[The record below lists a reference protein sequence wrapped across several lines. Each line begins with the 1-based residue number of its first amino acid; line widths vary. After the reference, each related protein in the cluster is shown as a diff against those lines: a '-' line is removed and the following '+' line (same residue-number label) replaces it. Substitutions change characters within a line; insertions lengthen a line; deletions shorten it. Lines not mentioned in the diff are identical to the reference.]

1 MRKGFLFVN
10 TNIANRRRNLASAIN
25 PYVFVSYE
33 LTHYFGYVAVIDPEQ
48 NKIIRRIPV
57 GLNPGP
63 MCLNNQED
71 KLYVVNTGNDSVTII
86 DAYNFNVI
94 KTLHIGSSSTS
105 SAPVA
110 IFAAAN
116 VNRVYVAH
124 SGDRAVTIIDS
135 VTDTVIKQV
144 DLPSGSGYP
153 FAFAGKV
160 NSLFVF
166 VACKSKDNDKG
177 KVVAISVD
185 DDTAHPVGDNTPLEF
200 DGTHNPL
207 TVYPGGVE
215 LVTLGPT
222 GMLTPLE
229 IDVIGQSKTS
239 SMLDNTVSGVYL
251 DNKMLFC
258 TSREDRAYLKKFN
271 NLFMD
276 QQGNITHDQFTE
288 IPSYKGQDKIRASR
302 NQSII
307 GITIQPTTFPT
318 GGLQIYDVNAASSQF
333 APLPYVG
340 DLAFVDDIIAY
351 VGQLTSIQPIDLV
364 NAELMPAIPVGQ
376 TSTDRV
382 NVKNII
388 SGYSNQSS

>member
-1 MRKGFLFVN
+1 MN
-10 TNIANRRRNLASAIN
+10 TEIANHRRNLASNFN
-25 PYVFVSYE
+25 PYVFASYE
-33 LTHYFGYVAVIDPEQ
+33 LSYYFGYVAVIDPVY
-48 NKIIRRIPV
+48 NKVTKRIPV

-63 MCLNNQED
+63 MCLNPSED

-116 VNRVYVAH
+116 VNKVYVAH
-124 SGDRAVTIIDS
+124 SGNRAVTIIDS

-177 KVVAISVD
+177 NVVAISVD
-185 DDTAHPVGDNTPLEF
+185 DDTAHPVGDDTPLEF

-222 GMLTPLE
+222 GMLTHFEQLTMGP
-229 IDVIGQSKTS
+229 SKTS
-239 SMLDNTVSGVYL
+239 SMLDNTVSGIYL

-288 IPSYKGQDKIRASR
+288 IPSYKGQDKIRVSSD
-302 NQSII
+302 QSTIC
-307 GITIQPTTFPT
+307 ITIQPTTFPT
-318 GGLQIYDVNAASSQF
+318 GGLQIYDVNAASSKF
-333 APLPYVG
+333 VPLPYVG
-340 DLAFVDDIIAY
+340 DLALYDDIIAY
-351 VGQLTSIQPIDLV
+351 VGQLTSIQPIALG
-364 NAELMPAIPVGQ
+364 NPSNPIPAIPIG
-376 TSTDRV
+376 TSLSDRV

-388 SGYSNQSS
+388 SGYSNQSL

>member
-1 MRKGFLFVN
+1 MN
-10 TNIANRRRNLASAIN
+10 TKIANHRRNLASNFN
-25 PYVFVSYE
+25 PYVFASYE
-33 LTHYFGYVAVIDPEQ
+33 LSYYFGYVAVIDPVY
-48 NKIIRRIPV
+48 NKVTKRIPV

-63 MCLNNQED
+63 MCLNPSED

-116 VNRVYVAH
+116 VNKVYVAH
-124 SGDRAVTIIDS
+124 SGNRAVTIIDS

-185 DDTAHPVGDNTPLEF
+185 DDTAHPVGDDTPLEF

-222 GMLTPLE
+222 GMLTHFEQLT
-229 IDVIGQSKTS
+229 IGPSKTS
-239 SMLDNTVSGVYL
+239 SMLDNTVSGIYL
-251 DNKMLFC
+251 DNNMLFC

-288 IPSYKGQDKIRASR
+288 IPSYKGQDKIRVSSD
-302 NQSII
+302 QSTIC
-307 GITIQPTTFPT
+307 ITIQPTTFPT
-318 GGLQIYDVNAASSQF
+318 GGLQIYDVNAASSRF
-333 APLPYVG
+333 VPLPYVG
-340 DLAFVDDIIAY
+340 DLALYDYIIAY
-351 VGQLTSIQPIDLV
+351 VGQLTSIQPIALGDPS
-364 NAELMPAIPVGQ
+364 NPIPAIPIG
-376 TSTDRV
+376 TSPSDRV

-388 SGYSNQSS
+388 SGYSNQSL